1 MLAIYKKE
9 VRSYLFSMLG
19 CVMIAVTLAAI
30 GFFTAEINILN
41 AYPAFEYSLGFTII
55 YCIFPIIVP
64 FITMR
69 SIAEE
74 RHTKTE
80 QLLFSLPIPMWKTV
94 AAKYFAQL
102 TVMAIPML
110 ITATYPLFMSIFAE
124 GVDVVNLAAAYSS
137 WIVLFLLVAA
147 MIAIG
152 MFISSLVENQIIAAV
167 ATVALFLVLYFM
179 SNITASLPSDAMTS
193 LICFCAVA
201 VIFGAIV
208 WAWTKN
214 YVMGG
219 ICAALPTLGL
229 LVWYILDANAFAGLF
244 AEFISKLSIFDRFL
258 EIVSYQNLDLTAV
271 VYYISIAFVFV
282 FITVQSVEKRRWN

>member
-9 VRSYLFSMLG
+9 VRSYLYSMIG
-19 CVMIAVTLAAI
+19 CVMIAVTLAFI
-30 GFFTAEINILN
+30 GFFTTQINFRG
-41 AYPAFEYSLGFTII
+41 AYPAFEYSLGFMII
-55 YCIFPIIVP
+55 YCIFIVIVP

-80 QLLFSLPIPMWKTV
+80 QLLFSLPVPVYKV
-94 AAKYFAQL
+94 VLAKYFAQL
-102 TVMAIPML
+102 TVFAIPMVISAL
-110 ITATYPLFMSIFAE
+110 YPLILRMYAE
-124 GVDVVNLAAAYSS
+124 GEGIVNLGAAYST
-137 WIVLFLLVAA
+137 WIVLFLLLAA

-167 ATVALFLVLYFM
+167 ATVGVFLVLYFM
-179 SNITASLPSDAMTS
+179 SNITSALSSDASTS
-193 LICFCAVA
+193 LIGFCVLA

-208 WAWTKN
+208 WALTKN
-214 YVMGG
+214 FVAGG
-219 ICAALPTLGL
+219 IGAALPTLGL
-229 LVWYILDANAFAGLF
+229 LIWYIIKPDAFTGLF
-244 AEFISKLSIFDRFL
+244 AEFIGNLSIFDRFL
-258 EIVSYQNLDLTAV
+258 AVVSYSNLDLTAV